1 MTEHTCLRCG
11 QSTTNV
17 GPCDRCVRDDELA
30 QLIREADPTVM
41 EPVRLR
47 PTSTG
52 WEAVIHVEHE
62 GGSYQHRGLGPTI
75 DEALADLAKHYGWG
89 DAEELEDEC
98 EVDEP

>member
-11 QSTTNV
+11 QPTANV

-30 QLIREADPTVM
+30 KLIREIDPTVM
-41 EPVRLR
+41 EPIRLK

-52 WEAVIHVEHE
+52 WEAVVHVECE
-62 GGSYQHRGLGPTI
+62 RGWYQYRGLGPTI
-75 DEALADLAKHYGWG
+75 DEALADLVKHHEWG
-89 DAEELEDEC
+89 DQEDLESLC